1 VGAEGDG
8 AGEEDAEGEDEDDIV
23 NNEEAAL
30 DFFAPET
37 RMPRSDQTRRTLS
50 VGSKLDDTP
59 QVGQSYIRST
69 NSPILGLM
77 KMVTISE
84 RRVEPKTRA
93 TCAPFILPIVML
105 PPPHKSPNLTPG
117 RS

>member
-1 VGAEGDG
+1 MGAEGDG

-50 VGSKLDDTP
+50 VGSTIRPGWVKVTF
-59 QVGQSYIRST
+59 GQRIHR
-69 NSPILGLM
+69 
-77 KMVTISE
+77 
-84 RRVEPKTRA
+84 
-93 TCAPFILPIVML
+93 FWD
-105 PPPHKSPNLTPG
+105 
-117 RS
+117 